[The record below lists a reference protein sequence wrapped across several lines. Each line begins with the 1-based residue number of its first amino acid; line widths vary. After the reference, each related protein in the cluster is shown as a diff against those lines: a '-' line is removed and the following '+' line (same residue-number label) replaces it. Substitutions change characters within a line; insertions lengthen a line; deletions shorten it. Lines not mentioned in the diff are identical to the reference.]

1 MCLMYQA
8 SIYFIFV
15 NVQRALMIIVRLG
28 RDAHRHAVDGHKAA
42 HNDAQIAF
50 ETHY

>member
-28 RDAHRHAVDGHKAA
+28 RDAHRHAVDVHKAA
-42 HNDAQIAF
+42 RNDAQIAF